1 MTMFHRRAAHAAGTG
16 NSARGGGSS
25 GPQEAAPALFRL
37 LSDSALYR
45 AAMAASRV
53 PLALLDAQHPGLPF
67 VFVNSAFEQLS
78 GYAER
83 DALGRPAG
91 LALAPCGGE
100 GSLGALLAPEGN
112 VTAAT
117 AGLRI
122 ACRVRRRDATERA
135 VLAAFD
141 PVRDERGG
149 IGHWVVA
156 IDDAVAGVR

>member
-1 MTMFHRRAAHAAGTG
+1 MFHRRAAQPAGAG
-16 NSARGGGSS
+16 NAARGGNVPASRA
-25 GPQEAAPALFRL
+25 AAPALFRL

-53 PLALLDAQHPGLPF
+53 PLALLDAQLAAMPF
-67 VFVNSAFEQLS
+67 VFVNPAFERLS

-83 DALGRPAG
+83 DALGRPVS
-91 LALAPCGGE
+91 LALVPCSDE
-100 GSLGALLAPEGN
+100 GSIAALLGPAGEP
-112 VTAAT
+112 AAAA

-141 PVRDERGG
+141 PVRDDRGR
-149 IGHWVVA
+149 ISHWIVA
-156 IDDAVAGVR
+156 IDDTAVAR